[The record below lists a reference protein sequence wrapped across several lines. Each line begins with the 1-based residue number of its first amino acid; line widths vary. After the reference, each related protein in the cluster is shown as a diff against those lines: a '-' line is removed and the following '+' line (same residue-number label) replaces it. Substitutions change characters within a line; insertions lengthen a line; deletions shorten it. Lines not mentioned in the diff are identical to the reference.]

1 MSEHQKSAIEATTRV
16 NNDSYDEP
24 HTAPKVPDQFA
35 DESFKLFSKIQVTD
49 PTPEQAAVIR
59 NKCLWRILPF
69 LCIGYHLMYVDK
81 QTLGSSAILG
91 IMTDAHLN
99 SNQYNWLS
107 SIFYFGYL
115 LAEWP
120 QNWALQRFPVGK
132 WLAGNLI
139 VWGGITLLHIPCNSF
154 ATLFVVRFFL
164 GVAEASIV
172 PAFLLSMS
180 MFFTYNEQAV
190 MMPVMWSIGNASP
203 ITSGLLSYGV
213 LWIDTG
219 SFSPWKWFMVIT
231 GVLTVIFG
239 IWVYM
244 LFPDSPLH
252 ANFLTYEERAQAI
265 LRIKEN
271 HSGIEQKTFKRY
283 QFIEALKDP
292 KTWLFFLHAWSQE
305 MANGITNQYS
315 LIINSFGFTVL
326 QTTLLGT
333 VSGLVSFFSLSSAA
347 VTLYYTRNFRA
358 WISLLAYIPAG
369 LSSILLLALPWSNRW
384 GLIAGIWIRST
395 AGIPYAVVMIWAAN
409 ASAGHTK
416 KTTVIA
422 LYHIGY
428 GLGNIISPQLF
439 RPEWKPRYR
448 PTWVILL
455 VVAAILPSIIIITLR
470 VYLSRENKR
479 RDRLEEASHVT
490 DNGIIET
497 VDAEGGKIARV
508 VDNTQLDLTDKENLR
523 LWVFLKSLTI
533 VMRLKWRLTSSQP
546 ICTVTHPKTDISPNK
561 EGFFSYA
568 WPFGWFT
575 RGTTML

>member
-1 MSEHQKSAIEATTRV
+1 MSSGSSDHGVKASAQAKEE
-16 NNDSYDEP
+16 NESESELN
-24 HTAPKVPDQFA
+24 TAPKVPDQFA
-35 DESFKLFSKIQVTD
+35 DESFKLFSKIQVEE
-49 PTPEQAAVIR
+49 PTPQEALQIR

-91 IMTDAHLN
+91 IMQDAHLD

-120 QNWALQRFPVGK
+120 QNWALQRFPVAK
-132 WLAGNLI
+132 WLAANLI
-139 VWGGITLLHIPCNSF
+139 IWGGITLLHIPCNSF
-154 ATLFVVRFFL
+154 ASLFVVRFFL
-164 GVAEASIV
+164 GVAEACIV

-180 MFFTYNEQAV
+180 MFFTYGEQAV
-190 MMPVMWSIGNASP
+190 MMPIMWSIGNSSP

-213 LWIDTG
+213 LWIKTG
-219 SFSPWKWFMVIT
+219 DFSPWKWFMVIT

-239 IWVYM
+239 IAVYF

-252 ANFLTYEERAQAI
+252 ANFLTYEERAKAI

-271 HSGIEQKTFKRY
+271 HSGIEQKLFKRY

-315 LIINSFGFTVL
+315 LIINSFGFTIL
-326 QTTLLGT
+326 QTTLLGCVT
-333 VSGLVSFFSLSSAA
+333 GIVSFFSLISAA
-347 VTLYYTRNFRA
+347 IALYYTKNSRA
-358 WISLLAYIPAG
+358 WISLIAYIPGA

-384 GLIAGIWIRST
+384 GLISGIWIRST
-395 AGIPYAVVMIWAAN
+395 VGIPYAVVMIWAAN

-439 RPEWKPRYR
+439 RPEWKPRYK
-448 PTWVILL
+448 PTWIILL
-455 VVAAILPSIIIITLR
+455 VVACILPSIIIGILR
-470 VYLSRENKR
+470 FYLSQENKR
-479 RDRLEEASHVT
+479 RDKLQAEDQVT
-490 DNGIIET
+490 SNGIIET
-497 VDAEGGKIARV
+497 VDSEGGKVSRV
-508 VDNTQLDLTDKENLR
+508 VDNSQMDLTDRENLT
-523 LWVFLKSLTI
+523 L
-533 VMRLKWRLTSSQP
+533 
-546 ICTVTHPKTDISPNK
+546 
-561 EGFFSYA
+561 
-568 WPFGWFT
+568 
-575 RGTTML
+575 

>member
-1 MSEHQKSAIEATTRV
+1 MSEYPKYSPETTT
-16 NNDSYDEP
+16 DSRNGSQSEELSNGI
-24 HTAPKVPDQFA
+24 KVPAQFA

-49 PTPEQAAVIR
+49 PTPHEAKTIR
-59 NKCLWRILPF
+59 NKCLWRIIPF

-91 IMTDAHLN
+91 IMDDAHLN

-139 VWGGITLLHIPCNSF
+139 VWGCIILLHAPCNSF
-154 ATLFVVRFFL
+154 ASLFVVRFFL
-164 GVAEASIV
+164 GLAEACIV
-172 PAFLLSMS
+172 PAFLIIMS
-180 MFFTYNEQAV
+180 MFFTYGEQAV
-190 MMPVMWSIGNASP
+190 IMPIMWSIGNASP

-219 SFSPWKWFMVIT
+219 DFAPWKWFMVIT
-231 GVLTVIFG
+231 SILTIMFG
-239 IWVYM
+239 IVVW
-244 LFPDSPLH
+244 LFFPDSPIH
-252 ANFLTYEERAQAI
+252 ARFLTHEERAQAI

-271 HSGIEQKTFKRY
+271 HSGIEQKTFKKY
-283 QFIEALKDP
+283 QFIEAIKDP

-305 MANGITNQYS
+305 MANGMTNQYS

-333 VSGLVSFFSLSSAA
+333 VSGIVSFFSLGTAA
-347 VTLYYTRNFRA
+347 IVLYHTKNCRA
-358 WISLLAYIPAG
+358 WISLVAYIPAI

-384 GLIAGIWIRST
+384 GLISATWIRST
-395 AGIPYAVVMIWAAN
+395 AGIPYAVVMVWAAN

-422 LYHIGY
+422 LYHVGY

-439 RPEWKPRYR
+439 RPQWKPRYR
-448 PTWVILL
+448 PTWWIILVI
-455 VVAAILPSIIIITLR
+455 AAILPMIIIIVLR
-470 VYLSRENKR
+470 VYLVRENKR
-479 RDRLEEASHVT
+479 RDKLQAADQVVS
-490 DNGIIET
+490 NGVVEILDSDGT
-497 VDAEGGKIARV
+497 QVARV
-508 VDNTQLDLTDKENLR
+508 VDNSQMDLTDRENLTFR
-523 LWVFLKSLTI
+523 YVL
-533 VMRLKWRLTSSQP
+533 
-546 ICTVTHPKTDISPNK
+546 
-561 EGFFSYA
+561 
-568 WPFGWFT
+568 
-575 RGTTML
+575 